1 MGLTEVRGD
10 DKCHIKT
17 MFPIS
22 AICFNKIYHCFATM
36 QSFFSMLFCRHFR
49 NLSRLD
55 TPSMS
60 SSTLAPV
67 LLITSHPSNSYGDS
81 SRSSKI
87 PSSGNTRSIH
97 LGHTDCSPTSRDD
110 LITEISRSTTRPR
123 PVDVILCQDH
133 GDLGICGRLGK
144 EGCCACEGY
153 MGRDGGAGAGCV
165 GCLEGVAV
173 DVTGCA
179 GAGEERRR
187 DGKGSGEEGEEE
199 DVVGHFKSTWEDG
212 FG

>member
-1 MGLTEVRGD
+1 MEPQRALGERKERGSTEVRGD
-10 DKCHIKT
+10 DKCHIRT

-22 AICFNKIYHCFATM
+22 AICSNKMYHCFATM
-36 QSFFSMLFCRHFR
+36 QSCFSYAFLP
-49 NLSRLD
+49 SISDLD

-67 LLITSHPSNSYGDS
+67 LFITSHPSNGYGDS

-133 GDLGICGRLGK
+133 SDLGVCGRLGK

-153 MGRDGGAGAGCV
+153 MGWDGGAGA
-165 GCLEGVAV
+165 
-173 DVTGCA
+173 
-179 GAGEERRR
+179 
-187 DGKGSGEEGEEE
+187 
-199 DVVGHFKSTWEDG
+199 
-212 FG
+212 